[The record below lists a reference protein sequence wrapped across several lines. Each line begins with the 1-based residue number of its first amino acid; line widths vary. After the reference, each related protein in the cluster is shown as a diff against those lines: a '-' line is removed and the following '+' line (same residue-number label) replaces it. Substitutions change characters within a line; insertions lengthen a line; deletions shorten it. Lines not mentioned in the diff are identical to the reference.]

1 MQETIQTIDE
11 KLLVEEAKKDS
22 LAFGKLY
29 DLHYPAIYGFLL
41 KRTGHSDVAK
51 DLTSETFFQ
60 ALKNIHKY
68 EQRGRPFK
76 SWLFSIA
83 VAQIGTYYRSRRKL
97 FKLTS
102 EECPSVMA
110 DELYQPDVEYLS
122 FEDSQNTVDQIKA
135 MRRVF
140 RRLNDTH
147 QTILTLRYLTPHSVA
162 EIAQILGMK
171 EGTVKSHIH
180 RALKKLQTLMRSEK
194 EATYDTKQRTT
205 TNRNTALASESY

>member
-1 MQETIQTIDE
+1 MLNTIQNTDE
-11 KLLVEEAKKDS
+11 KTLVEEAKKDP

-29 DLHYPAIYGFLL
+29 DAHYPAIFGFLL

-122 FEDSQNTVDQIKA
+122 FEDSKNTADQVKD
-135 MRRVF
+135 MKRVF

-147 QTILTLRYLTPHSVA
+147 QTILTLRYLTPHPVA

-180 RALKKLQTLMRSEK
+180 RALKKLQTLMNSDTK
-194 EATYDTKQRTT
+194 VTYAAKQRTT
-205 TNRNTALASESY
+205 TNRNVVVTAESN